1 MFYKKLE
8 TVLGERDNQLKEASV
23 SLEMANTELRELQKK
38 YRDEKKFQE
47 EILTNLQEKN
57 QRLEAEMIVSNC
69 DIYIIYILTVNR
81 LQKSTRI

>member
-69 DIYIIYILTVNR
+69 DIYIIHLNC
-81 LQKSTRI
+81 

>member
-69 DIYIIYILTVNR
+69 DIYIKYILTVNR